1 MGKKVI
7 KYGNSSV
14 LATAVLL
21 RIVRDNLSQLEEMN
35 WDSENLTHDENL
47 LASDDTFRNLT
58 ELSNKL
64 LRTIGKGINY
74 REALDGYM
82 DSLRV
87 SIYDHSGEDTGNA
100 EFDRDNFVFPK
111 GSYDCHELTN
121 DWLKWYGD
129 TKESKEA

>member
-35 WDSENLTHDENL
+35 WDSENLTWDENL
-47 LASDDTFRNLT
+47 LASDDTYRNLT

-87 SIYDHSGEDTGNA
+87 SIYDSSGEDTGNA

>member
-1 MGKKVI
+1 MGKKEI

-35 WDSENLTHDENL
+35 WESENLTWDENL
-47 LASDDTFRNLT
+47 LASDDTHRNLT

-87 SIYDHSGEDTGNA
+87 SIYDSSGEDTGNA
-100 EFDRDNFVFPK
+100 EVFPK

>member
-35 WDSENLTHDENL
+35 WDSENLTWDENL
-47 LASDDTFRNLT
+47 LASDDTYRNLT

-87 SIYDHSGEDTGNA
+87 SIYDHSGGGLPGGEDK
-100 EFDRDNFVFPK
+100 DNFVFPK
-111 GSYDCHELTN
+111 GMYDCYELTN